1 MAANKK
7 YYYLKL
13 KDNYFDSD
21 EIIILESMAD
31 GYKYSN
37 ILLKLYLRS
46 PCCHL
51 LLTQVLWRGMCYRTR
66 SF

>member
-1 MAANKK
+1 MKMCT
-7 YYYLKL
+7 LMHL
-13 KDNYFDSD
+13 VS
-21 EIIILESMAD
+21 LWLR
-31 GYKYSN
+31 GYKVDEGGAGGELAY
-37 ILLKLYLRS
+37 LLEVIFIKLYLRS